1 MLVTDYNINY
11 RLRMGKLKS
20 FSQLGQLIQSTPR
33 DSLETFIIYS
43 YLDNGDL
50 SSLNFTILS
59 DWFNALKDIKVSF
72 GSVNPVI
79 RDVLTKHLTKVF
91 IGKLNQ
97 NWTDD
102 EWSVF
107 RSWSLNFGYT
117 DFLTYLQPNRRV
129 CSKYKIFPN
138 HK

>member
-11 RLRMGKLKS
+11 RLRMGKLYS

-33 DSLETFIIYS
+33 DSLESFIIYS

-50 SSLNFTILS
+50 SLLNFMILN
-59 DWFNALKDIKVSF
+59 DWFNALKGITVSF

-79 RDVLTKHLTKVF
+79 RDVLIKHLTKVF
-91 IGKLNQ
+91 IGKLNG

-107 RSWSLNFGYT
+107 RSWSLHFGYT
-117 DFLTYLQPNRRV
+117 DLFIA
-129 CSKYKIFPN
+129 K
-138 HK
+138 

>member
-11 RLRMGKLKS
+11 RLRMGKLYS

-33 DSLETFIIYS
+33 DSLESFIIYS
-43 YLDNGDL
+43 YLDNGNL
-50 SSLNFTILS
+50 TLLNYTILN
-59 DWFNALKDIKVSF
+59 DWFNALKGISVSF
-72 GSVNPVI
+72 SSVNPVI
-79 RDVLTKHLTKVF
+79 RDVLIKHLTKVF
-91 IGKLNQ
+91 IGKLNG

-117 DFLTYLQPNRRV
+117 DFVTYLQPNRRV
-129 CSKYKIFPN
+129 FKFFPN

>member
-11 RLRMGKLKS
+11 RLRMGKLNS

-33 DSLETFIIYS
+33 DSLESFIIYS

-50 SSLNFTILS
+50 SSLNFTILN
-59 DWFNALKDIKVSF
+59 DWFNALKAINVPF
-72 GSVNPVI
+72 GSVNQVI

-91 IGKLNQ
+91 IGKLNA

-107 RSWSLNFGYT
+107 RPWSLYFGYT
-117 DFLTYLQPNRRV
+117 DFLTYLQPNKRV
-129 CSKYKIFPN
+129 CLKNIIVF
-138 HK
+138 

>member
-1 MLVTDYNINY
+1 
-11 RLRMGKLKS
+11 MGKLKS
-20 FSQLGQLIQSTPR
+20 FSQLGQLIRSTPR

-43 YLDNGDL
+43 YLDDGDL

-59 DWFNALKDIKVSF
+59 DWFNALKDNKVNF

-129 CSKYKIFPN
+129 CFKYKMFPN